1 MNRFVFIIRGPIS
14 GISKQEI
21 IASEQEL
28 EQIKNWLKGLKNTYH
43 DMLFQKL
50 GPNQMVINL
59 HGEIENRIL
68 NQIDGGEI
76 SQIVTLILD
85 SMEEAKKIAQ
95 SFPFPNTFYSLELR
109 ELI

>member
-1 MNRFVFIIRGPIS
+1 MKRYVFIIRGPIS
-14 GISKQEI
+14 GISKEEI
-21 IASEQEL
+21 LASEQEL
-28 EQIKNWLKGLKNTYH
+28 EQIKNWLRGLKTSYE

-59 HGEIENRIL
+59 NGEIENRIL

-76 SQIVTLILD
+76 SQIVTLIL
-85 SMEEAKKIAQ
+85 SNMEEAQKIGK